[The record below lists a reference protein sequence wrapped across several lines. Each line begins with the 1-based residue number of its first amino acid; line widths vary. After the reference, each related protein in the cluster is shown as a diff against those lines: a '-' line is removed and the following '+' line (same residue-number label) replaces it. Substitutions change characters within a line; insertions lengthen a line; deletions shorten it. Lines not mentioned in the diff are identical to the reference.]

1 MLLLLT
7 NHIGVSL
14 CRRKLVRNLG
24 RGYLGQKTITDQMS
38 EITTISRQKKISMP
52 NADISDKV

>member
-7 NHIGVSL
+7 N
-14 CRRKLVRNLG
+14 RRKLVRNLG
-24 RGYLGQKTITDQMS
+24 RGYLGQKTITDQIS
-38 EITTISRQKKISMP
+38 EITKISRQKKISMP